1 MVVCDARIRMG
12 ERERGGVGGEGM
24 EKRKRKRK
32 NLCKIILDDADQD
45 QL

>member
-1 MVVCDARIRMG
+1 MTHALGWVRGEEEEEEEEGEGWRR
-12 ERERGGVGGEGM
+12 ERE
-24 EKRKRKRK
+24 RK

>member
-1 MVVCDARIRMG
+1 MTHAFGWVRGKEEEEEEEGEGWKR
-12 ERERGGVGGEGM
+12 ERE
-24 EKRKRKRK
+24 